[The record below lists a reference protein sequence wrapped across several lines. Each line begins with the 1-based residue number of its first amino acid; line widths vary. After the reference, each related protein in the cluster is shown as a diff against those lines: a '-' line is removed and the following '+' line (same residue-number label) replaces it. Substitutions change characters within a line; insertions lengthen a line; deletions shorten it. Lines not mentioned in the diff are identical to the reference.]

1 MNDDP
6 AQGRGGTAAPASMG
20 VPRPTLRAR
29 DVLAITVGIVVGA
42 GIFRTPSVVAGEAGS
57 GAVMLL
63 VWAAGGLLS
72 IVGAL
77 CYAELA
83 SAYPSL
89 GGDYHF
95 LHRAYGPRVGF
106 LYAWARLA
114 VIQTGSIA
122 LLAFIVGDYVTAVL
136 PAGPNSSA
144 IYAAAAVVLVGAL
157 NWLGVH
163 QSARAQRWLT
173 VAEVGGL
180 LLIVIAGL
188 MLVPEAP
195 SALW

>member
-1 MNDDP
+1 
-6 AQGRGGTAAPASMG
+6 
-20 VPRPTLRAR
+20 
-29 DVLAITVGIVVGA
+29 
-42 GIFRTPSVVAGEAGS
+42 
-57 GAVMLL
+57 MLL

-72 IVGAL
+72 IIGAL

-136 PAGPNSSA
+136 PAGAPVRG
-144 IYAAAAVVLVGAL
+144 AA
-157 NWLGVH
+157 
-163 QSARAQRWLT
+163 
-173 VAEVGGL
+173 
-180 LLIVIAGL
+180 
-188 MLVPEAP
+188 
-195 SALW
+195 